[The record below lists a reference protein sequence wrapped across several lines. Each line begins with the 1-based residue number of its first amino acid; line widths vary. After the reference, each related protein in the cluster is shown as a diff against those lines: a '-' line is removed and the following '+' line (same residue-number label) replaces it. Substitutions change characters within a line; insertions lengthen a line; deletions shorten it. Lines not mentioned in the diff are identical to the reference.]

1 MSELFVF
8 GLGFSAQGYVRRYG
22 AGYQRIAA
30 TRRQAPDNTTD
41 ATAASGVVMHAF
53 DGAATTTPDPA
64 IAAALGR
71 ASHLLVSA
79 PPDQAGDPVLRHFS
93 DVIAG
98 AAGLTHIVYLSTIGV
113 YGDHQGAVIGED
125 AELRPGSARN
135 RERVAVE
142 QQWLELGRAAGKSVH
157 VLRLSGIY
165 GPGRNQL
172 VKIRE
177 GVAHRL
183 IRAGQVFNRIHVDD
197 IAAAIDAAF
206 RRPQTEQRVWNI
218 TDSEPCAPQL
228 PIEYAAGLLGVAPPP
243 AIPFEE
249 AELTPMARSF
259 WGENKRV
266 SNRRMR
272 EELGVTLAY
281 PSYREGLAAL
291 AAAGEGR

>member
-8 GLGFSAQGYVRRYG
+8 GLGFSAQGYVSRHG
-22 AGYQRIAA
+22 AGYQRITA
-30 TRRQAPDNTTD
+30 TRRQLRDAATD
-41 ATAASGVVMHAF
+41 TATPRLTLHAF
-53 DGAATTTPDPA
+53 DGSATTTPDPA
-64 IAAALGR
+64 IAAALSR

-79 PPDQAGDPVLRHFS
+79 RPDQAGDPTLRHFG
-93 DVIAG
+93 DLIAG
-98 AAGLTHIVYLSTIGV
+98 ATGLTHIVYLSTVGV
-113 YGDHQGAVIGED
+113 YGDHQGAVIEED

-135 RERVAVE
+135 RARVTVE
-142 QQWLELGRAAGKSVH
+142 QQWLELGRATGKSVH
-157 VLRLSGIY
+157 VLRLAGIY

-172 VKIRE
+172 VKIRD

-206 RRPQTEQRVWNI
+206 NRAQVEQRVWNV

-228 PIEYAAGLLGVAPPP
+228 PVEYAAELLGVAPPP
-243 AIPFEE
+243 AIAFED

-259 WGENKRV
+259 WSGNKRV

-272 EELGVTLAY
+272 EELGVTLTY

>member
-8 GLGFSAQGYVRRYG
+8 GLGFSAQGYVRRCG
-22 AGYQRIAA
+22 AGYQRVTA
-30 TRRQAPDNTTD
+30 TRRQLREQ
-41 ATAASGVVMHAF
+41 ATGPAAAGNVVMHAF
-53 DGAATTTPDPA
+53 DGSATATPDPA

-79 PPDQAGDPVLRHFS
+79 RPDQAGDPALRHFS
-93 DVIAG
+93 GPIAG
-98 AAGLTHIVYLSTIGV
+98 AAGLTHIVYLSTVGV
-113 YGDHQGAVIGED
+113 YGDHQGALIEEG
-125 AELRPGSARN
+125 AELRPRDAHYRA
-135 RERVAVE
+135 RVAVE

-157 VLRLSGIY
+157 VLRLAGIY

-183 IRAGQVFNRIHVDD
+183 IRPGQVFNRIHVDD

-206 RRPQTEQRVWNI
+206 HRAQVEQRIWNV

-228 PIEYAAGLLGVAPPP
+228 PVEYAAELLGVAPPP

-259 WGENKRV
+259 WSGNKRV

>member
-1 MSELFVF
+1 MAELFVF
-8 GLGFSAQGYVRRYG
+8 GLGFSAQGYVRRHG
-22 AGYQRIAA
+22 AGYQRITA
-30 TRRQAPDNTTD
+30 TRRQLPEAL
-41 ATAASGVVMHAF
+41 AGGTAADGVVMHAF
-53 DGAATTTPDPA
+53 DGSATTPPDPTL
-64 IAAALGR
+64 AAAPGR

-79 PPDQAGDPVLRHFS
+79 PPDQAGDPALRHFG
-93 DVIAG
+93 DRIAG

-113 YGDHQGAVIGED
+113 YGDHQGAVIEED

-135 RERVAVE
+135 RQRVAVE
-142 QQWLELGRAAGKSVH
+142 QAWLELGRASGKSVH

-172 VKIRE
+172 VKIRD
-177 GVAHRL
+177 GMAHRL

-206 RRPQTEQRVWNI
+206 NRPQVEQRVWNV

-228 PIEYAAGLLGVAPPP
+228 PIEYAAELLGVAPPP

-281 PSYREGLAAL
+281 PGYREGLAAL